1 MDAIS
6 DMLLGKGENSR
17 EIMINSW
24 SERYWIILLV
34 LGVLLVYIY
43 YTKIMYN
50 QSDSLID
57 IFKDMWTVPIARNY
71 VIYLILLGLIGY
83 FYPLNRKIWMIL
95 LLITMLLSLYVTF
108 SIVY

>member
-6 DMLLGKGENSR
+6 DMLLGEGENSR

-24 SERYWIILLV
+24 SERYWMILIV

-50 QSDSLID
+50 QSDSIIN
-57 IFKDMWTVPIARNY
+57 IFKDMWTVPIARNF

-83 FYPLNRKIWMIL
+83 FYPLDRNIWAIL
-95 LLITMLLSLYVTF
+95 AIITMLLSLYVTF